1 MQSTS
6 TSIET
11 GARHCPDPASNGNL
25 TARDS
30 RSAAGIE
37 MRGDGRRWELSVS
50 RRLLLEARRFWLHI
64 AALLALG
71 LLGTPVTLLGP
82 LPLKLVVDS
91 VLGPHELPAWLAW
104 LLPAGTERSDVMVIA
119 AVAALALLLAL
130 AKQVLDLGST
140 LLRSYTGEQ
149 LVLAFRAKLFRHL
162 QRLSLSYHDAAG
174 TATATYRMQYDAPA
188 IQWIMIDALIPLLSS
203 LLTLIAMVVVVAR
216 IDWSLALVSMTIVP
230 VLYVL
235 SQFYNRRLKLQWRE
249 VKNVESSTMSVIEE
263 VLSSVRVVK
272 ASAQEEREQQRY
284 LDSARRNLREQ
295 VKLTLTGGNFGLI
308 VGLVLAIGTALVLFL
323 GVRQGQAGRITLGDP
338 ICGMSYPALLY
349 TPLQTVSRTAASLQG
364 SLVSAERVFE
374 ILDQAPE
381 VVEKPHARPLARAR
395 GQVEFEAV
403 SFAYRAEGQALHE
416 VSFAAPP
423 GAQGGVAGMTG
434 AGKSTLV
441 SLLLRLYD
449 PSAGRILLD
458 GVDLR
463 DYRLHDLRNQFA
475 VVLQEPLLFSASV
488 AENISYARPEASE
501 FEIVA
506 AAQAAN
512 ADDFIR
518 ALPQGYRTPL
528 GARGMQL
535 SGGERQRLSLA
546 RAFLKDA
553 PILILDEPTSSVDAQ
568 TEAGI
573 LEGIKRLMEGRT
585 TFMIAHRLMTLE
597 NCDMLL
603 LLERGRLQVVTSDIP
618 IALPGRLFVGEEPSH
633 AQVRQAPGQ
642 RPRARAS

>member
-1 MQSTS
+1 MHSERKQSDL
-6 TSIET
+6 
-11 GARHCPDPASNGNL
+11 RL
-25 TARDS
+25 Y
-30 RSAAGIE
+30 
-37 MRGDGRRWELSVS
+37 
-50 RRLLLEARRFWLHI
+50 RRLLLEACRFWLHI
-64 AALLALG
+64 AVLFALG
-71 LLGTPVTLLGP
+71 LLSAPVTLLGP
-82 LPLKLVVDS
+82 LPLKLAVDS

-104 LLPAGTERSDVMVIA
+104 LLPAGTERSDAMVIA
-119 AVAALALLLAL
+119 AVAALAILLAL
-130 AKQVLDLGST
+130 AKQLLDLGST
-140 LLRSYTGEQ
+140 ILRSYTGEQ

-162 QRLSLSYHDAAG
+162 QCLSLSYHDTVG
-174 TATATYRMQYDAPA
+174 TATATYRMQNDAPA

-203 LLTLIAMVVVVAR
+203 LLTLIAVVVVVAR

-230 VLYVL
+230 ALYVL

-272 ASAQEEREQQRY
+272 AFAQEEREQQRY
-284 LDSARRNLREQ
+284 LDSARRTLREQ
-295 VKLTLTGGNFGLI
+295 VKPTLTSGNFGLI

-323 GVRQGQAGRITLGDP
+323 GVRQVQAGRITLGDL
-338 ICGMSYPALLY
+338 ILVMSYLAVLY

-381 VVEKPHARPLARAR
+381 VVEKRHARPLARAR

-403 SFAYRAEGQALHE
+403 SFAYRAEGQALRE
-416 VSFAAPP
+416 ISFAAPP
-423 GAQGGVAGMTG
+423 GAQVGVAGVTG

-463 DYRLHDLRNQFA
+463 DYRLPDLRNQFA

-488 AENISYARPEASE
+488 AENIAYGRPEASE
-501 FEIVA
+501 SEIVA

-512 ADDFIR
+512 ADDFVR

-546 RAFLKDA
+546 RAFLKNA

-573 LEGIKRLMEGRT
+573 LDRIKLLTKART
-585 TFMIAHRLMTLE
+585 TFMVAHRLMTLE
-597 NCDMLL
+597 NCDILL
-603 LLERGRLQVVTSDIP
+603 LLERGRMQVVTSHIP
-618 IALPGRLFVGEEPSH
+618 TVLRGRLFLGEEQPS
-633 AQVRQAPGQ
+633 ALPLEAAAAGQ
-642 RPRARAS
+642 PRRLRVP

>member
-1 MQSTS
+1 MHSERKQSDL
-6 TSIET
+6 
-11 GARHCPDPASNGNL
+11 RL
-25 TARDS
+25 Y
-30 RSAAGIE
+30 
-37 MRGDGRRWELSVS
+37 RRV
-50 RRLLLEARRFWLHI
+50 LLEARRFWIHI
-64 AALLALG
+64 AALFALG
-71 LLGTPVTLLGP
+71 LLGTPLTLLGP
-82 LPLKLVVDS
+82 LPLKLAVDS
-91 VLGPHELPAWLAW
+91 VLGPHELPAWLGW
-104 LLPAGTERSDVMVIA
+104 LLPAGTDRADILVIA
-119 AVAALALLLAL
+119 AVAALMILLAL
-130 AKQVLDLGST
+130 AKQLLDLASAV
-140 LLRSYTGEQ
+140 LRSYTGEQ

-174 TATATYRMQYDAPA
+174 TAAVTYHMQYDAPA
-188 IQWIMIDALIPLLSS
+188 IQWITIDALIPLLSS

-235 SQFYNRRLKLQWRE
+235 SEFYNRRLKLQWRE
-249 VKNVESSTMSVIEE
+249 VKNVESSAMSVIEE

-272 ASAQEEREQQRY
+272 AFAQEEREQQRY

-295 VKLTLTGGNFGLI
+295 VKLTLTGGNFGLV

-323 GVRQGQAGRITLGDP
+323 GVRQVQAGRITLGDL
-338 ICGMSYPALLY
+338 ILVMSYLALLY

-403 SFAYRAEGQALHE
+403 SFAYRAEAQGLRE
-416 VSFAAPP
+416 VSFTAPP
-423 GAQGGVAGMTG
+423 GARVGIAGMTG

-449 PSAGRILLD
+449 PTAGRILLD

-463 DYRLHDLRNQFA
+463 DYRLYDLRNQFA
-475 VVLQEPLLFSASV
+475 VVLQETLLFSASV
-488 AENISYARPEASE
+488 AENIAYARPEASE
-501 FEIVA
+501 SEIVA

-512 ADDFIR
+512 ADHFVR
-518 ALPQGYRTPL
+518 ALPQGYRTQL

-573 LEGIKRLMEGRT
+573 LEGIKRLMEGRI

-597 NCDMLL
+597 DCDMLL
-603 LLERGRLQVVTSDIP
+603 LLERGRLQVVTADIP
-618 IALPGRLFVGEEPSH
+618 AVLRDRLFLGEEQPSAH
-633 AQVRQAPGQ
+633 HRQAAAPAE
-642 RPRARAS
+642 RSRLRVR

>member
-1 MQSTS
+1 MRSERRQSNV
-6 TSIET
+6 
-11 GARHCPDPASNGNL
+11 RL
-25 TARDS
+25 YQ
-30 RSAAGIE
+30 
-37 MRGDGRRWELSVS
+37 
-50 RRLLLEARRFWLHI
+50 RLLLEARRFWLHI
-64 AALLALG
+64 AVLFALG
-71 LLGTPVTLLGP
+71 LLSTPVTLLGP
-82 LPLKLVVDS
+82 LPLKLAVDS

-104 LLPAGTERSDVMVIA
+104 LLPAGTERTDVMVIA
-119 AVAALALLLAL
+119 AVAALAILLAL
-130 AKQVLDLGST
+130 AKQLLELGST
-140 LLRSYTGEQ
+140 ILLGYTGEQ

-174 TATATYRMQYDAPA
+174 TATATYRMLYDAPA
-188 IQWIMIDALIPLLSS
+188 IHWIMIDALIPLLSS
-203 LLTLIAMVVVVAR
+203 LLTLIAMVVVMAR
-216 IDWSLALVSMTIVP
+216 IDWSLALVSLTIVP
-230 VLYVL
+230 LLYVV

-249 VKNVESSTMSVIEE
+249 VRNVESSTMSVIEE

-272 ASAQEEREQQRY
+272 AFAQEEREQQRY

-295 VKLTLTGGNFGLI
+295 VKLTLTGGSFGLI
-308 VGLVLAIGTALVLFL
+308 VGLVLASGTALVLFL
-323 GVRQGQAGRITLGDP
+323 GVRQVQAGRITLGDL
-338 ICGMSYPALLY
+338 ILVMSYLALLY

-374 ILDQAPE
+374 ILDQMPE
-381 VVEKPHARPLARAR
+381 VIEKPHARLLARAR
-395 GQVEFEAV
+395 GQVELEAV
-403 SFAYRAEGQALHE
+403 SFAYRAERQALRE
-416 VSFAAPP
+416 VSFAVHP
-423 GAQGGVAGMTG
+423 GAQVGVTGKTG

-449 PSAGRILLD
+449 PSTGRILLD

-475 VVLQEPLLFSASV
+475 VMLQEPLLFSASV
-488 AENISYARPEASE
+488 AENIAYARPEATES
-501 FEIVA
+501 EIVA
-506 AAQAAN
+506 AAQLAN

-528 GARGMQL
+528 GARCTQL

-553 PILILDEPTSSVDAQ
+553 PILILDEPTSSVDAH

-585 TFMIAHRLMTLE
+585 TFMITHRLMTLE

-618 IALPGRLFVGEEPSH
+618 ILLRNRLFPAEQQPS
-633 AQVRQAPGQ
+633 AQPRQVAASGQ
-642 RPRARAS
+642 GPRL

>member
-1 MQSTS
+1 MRSERRQSNV
-6 TSIET
+6 
-11 GARHCPDPASNGNL
+11 RLYH
-25 TARDS
+25 
-30 RSAAGIE
+30 
-37 MRGDGRRWELSVS
+37 
-50 RRLLLEARRFWLHI
+50 RLLLEARRFWLHI
-64 AALLALG
+64 AVLFALG
-71 LLGTPVTLLGP
+71 LLSTPVTLLGP

-104 LLPAGTERSDVMVIA
+104 LLPAGTERTDVIVIA
-119 AVAALALLLAL
+119 AVAALAILLAL
-130 AKQVLDLGST
+130 AKQLLELGST
-140 LLRSYTGEQ
+140 ILLSYTGEQ

-174 TATATYRMQYDAPA
+174 IATATYRMQYDAPA
-188 IQWIMIDALIPLLSS
+188 IHWIMIDALIPLLSS
-203 LLTLIAMVVVVAR
+203 LLTLVAMVVVMAR

-230 VLYVL
+230 VFYVL

-249 VKNVESSTMSVIEE
+249 VKNVESSTMSVVEE

-272 ASAQEEREQQRY
+272 AFAQEEREQRRY

-295 VKLTLTGGNFGLI
+295 VKLTLTGGRFGLI
-308 VGLVLAIGTALVLFL
+308 VGLVLATGTALVLFL
-323 GVRQGQAGRITLGDP
+323 GVRQVQGGRITLGDL
-338 ICGMSYPALLY
+338 ILVMSYLALLY
-349 TPLQTVSRTAASLQG
+349 TPLQTVSRTAAGLQG

-374 ILDQAPE
+374 ILDQTPE

-395 GQVEFEAV
+395 GQVELEAV
-403 SFAYRAEGQALHE
+403 SFAYRAERQALRE
-416 VSFAAPP
+416 VSFTVPP
-423 GAQGGVAGMTG
+423 GAQVGIIGKTG

-441 SLLLRLYD
+441 SLLLRFYD
-449 PSAGRILLD
+449 PSTGRVLLD
-458 GVDLR
+458 GVDLC

-475 VVLQEPLLFSASV
+475 VMLQEPLLFSASV
-488 AENISYARPEASE
+488 AENIAYARPEASE
-501 FEIVA
+501 SEIVA
-506 AAQAAN
+506 AAQVAN

-528 GARGMQL
+528 GARSTQL

-553 PILILDEPTSSVDAQ
+553 PILILDEPTSSVDSH

-573 LEGIKRLMEGRT
+573 LEGIKRLTEGRT
-585 TFMIAHRLMTLE
+585 TFTITHRLMTLE

-618 IALPGRLFVGEEPSH
+618 TVLRNRLFPAEQQPS
-633 AQVRQAPGQ
+633 AQPRQPAASGQ
-642 RPRARAS
+642 GPRLRVP